1 MGGAGGA
8 GGGGGDGPE
17 RPAWLSPE
25 SFATASAAELTDAAR
40 QLHGLVSATHA
51 QLLAV
56 IAAVDERRCYVEDGA
71 TSAAAWLVGLLGI
84 SSERAGRWVR
94 VARELAA
101 ATPLAEAYAA
111 GSLSFDQLRPALAL
125 VEAELSRE
133 DRGDAASGETPTG
146 ADDES
151 GEDAA
156 RREEETEARRRRAR
170 EEAAARWADLAPG
183 YAASSL
189 ALLARRA
196 RGVSLLDANEAHR
209 RRCVHLRPVGQA
221 WRLVGLLPD
230 AEGAAVAERLAA
242 LAGRLAEEERAA
254 EAEAGLERV
263 PLAARMAD
271 ALVALVTKDVGDEAT
286 AERAM
291 VVVHVDATLL
301 AGGSGLAELEAGPAL
316 AAETA
321 ARLAC
326 DASVQVSI
334 DNAAGEAIGLGRR
347 SRSVPPWLSRQLRL
361 RDGHCR
367 FPGCERRRF
376 AQAHHLRHWGKGG
389 PTDPAN
395 LVLLCST
402 HHRLCHEGGWR
413 IEGSPNAELVFTSGE
428 RRLASRPVPL
438 RPEVATRFLCPPGA
452 APAKGNTSSPPEG
465 GPPGAGSSGEPP
477 ARTVPPGEADGGRAR
492 GAA

>member
-1 MGGAGGA
+1 MGTR
-8 GGGGGDGPE
+8 GP
-17 RPAWLSPE
+17 RA
-25 SFATASAAELTDAAR
+25 
-40 QLHGLVSATHA
+40 
-51 QLLAV
+51 
-56 IAAVDERRCYVEDGA
+56 RRCDPP
-71 TSAAAWLVGLLGI
+71 
-84 SSERAGRWVR
+84 R
-94 VARELAA
+94 
-101 ATPLAEAYAA
+101 
-111 GSLSFDQLRPALAL
+111 
-125 VEAELSRE
+125 
-133 DRGDAASGETPTG
+133 
-146 ADDES
+146 
-151 GEDAA
+151 
-156 RREEETEARRRRAR
+156 
-170 EEAAARWADLAPG
+170 
-183 YAASSL
+183 
-189 ALLARRA
+189 
-196 RGVSLLDANEAHR
+196 RGVRR

-230 AEGAAVAERLAA
+230 AEGAAVATRLAA

-271 ALVALVTKDVGDEAT
+271 ALVTLVTKDVGDEAT

-367 FPGCERRRF
+367 FPGCARRRF

-389 PTDPAN
+389 PTDRDKSTASWV
-395 LVLLCST
+395 VLT
-402 HHRLCHEGGWR
+402 GGVIVARYWQCVDR
-413 IEGSPNAELVFTSGE
+413 PIRARSRAEDHGQ
-428 RRLASRPVPL
+428 RRTGCLH
-438 RPEVATRFLCPPGA
+438 A
-452 APAKGNTSSPPEG
+452 APASAGARASLWKGP
-465 GPPGAGSSGEPP
+465 
-477 ARTVPPGEADGGRAR
+477 
-492 GAA
+492 